1 MTQVV
6 LVLRVGIL
14 ILSKPFRYFIRGSRF
29 YRGVLSSF
37 PMTDGMI
44 DSKQQSRTQ
53 LRARLISVLDAERAS
68 IVRAWSQLAAA
79 HASLPAGF
87 HEQAERLLSALAHG
101 LAHPPAAERRV
112 TLAQDAA
119 LQQEF
124 PAVYRAS
131 TLLALAIHLVERL
144 GESATTDTALPAVF
158 EMIQQGLTPS
168 PATSFT
174 ERLARLSQL
183 SVELGRLQGQ
193 DVITELALTEAP
205 RLVDAESGAL
215 WLWDADQ
222 EAPLMLKTLR
232 KSDAPPELPSHLLS
246 LFRQASTC
254 AFPMDPGE
262 DEEGNW
268 PEPLTGRTVAFIP
281 LPDEHGC
288 RGILTVQA
296 RAGRAFSWDDIFL
309 LWSFGNLISF
319 ALQNAQ
325 LHEKEH
331 RLVNLL
337 QSSIGKLVQATY
349 SPLGNH
355 EAFVQSLLQV
365 AEGLTRADA
374 VGACVTVNAEASA
387 VVTATTGMSVPLEP
401 MLRLTRGAYAAPE
414 RLPASSGPTTALAEA
429 DGLDPAL
436 RKLQYTSVP
445 IRLGE
450 RPAGGILAVSA
461 LPFSEE
467 QTAFL
472 QTIAGLIG
480 VGIANMEQARSNSVL
495 LVQMNDLLEYFTDVI
510 TRQLSEHEDDA
521 QQIMQTTAEK
531 IARAAGM
538 PISIC
543 GWATEDGIIRV
554 WPGTTVGIPAEL
566 EAKLADKD
574 TDHHAQLPLT
584 VNNRII
590 RAALTQ
596 QQPQSRQQEGAHVRP
611 PFRWLSELGI
621 QEWICV
627 PMVVQKQAKGIVLL
641 AHTERHPLTTRQVAL
656 LSTYANQAA
665 LALENSLLNEGRR
678 RTLSRMEKLYEYT
691 SSISANLVIN
701 DILKKVMQ
709 SACDILRVQAALVT
723 LSVEDSIL
731 QRASQTQGF
740 SRPIAGNILF
750 PDDGIVGTVAKRRR
764 VVDSIDLPGDGRDMV
779 LRVLAADEGLTSS
792 LTAPVMAHMH
802 GALLGT
808 LTVFSRDAREFSTE
822 EVDLLRTVA
831 SQAAV
836 AIQNAQVLVQEKQR
850 ARDLQTLVRQFSRQV
865 PPRLLELALDV
876 LEIGRNEETPADA
889 LAKTRSRLNCLHTVQ
904 QELSDEH
911 VGMLNVKVAMERLM
925 SERMLQA
932 PEDTPAPRLRVL
944 GASVILPW
952 RQAALLGLL
961 VHEWLLAAEEG
972 APPEGLRMDVLFQ
985 QAGDDITLQLNHNA
999 VRSGAP
1005 SPGILALVQQALH
1018 GTPHETT
1025 EDGLHRVRYCFC
1037 GTEG

>member
-1 MTQVV
+1 
-6 LVLRVGIL
+6 
-14 ILSKPFRYFIRGSRF
+14 
-29 YRGVLSSF
+29 
-37 PMTDGMI
+37 MI

-53 LRARLISVLDAERAS
+53 LRTRLIALLDTDRAS
-68 IVRAWSQLAAA
+68 IVHAWSRLAMMHAA
-79 HASLPAGF
+79 LPDSF
-87 HEQAERLLSALAHG
+87 NEQAERLLSTLAAG
-101 LAHPPAAERRV
+101 LAHPPVDERRV

-124 PAVYRAS
+124 PAVYHAS
-131 TLLALAIHLVERL
+131 TLLSLAMHLVERCD
-144 GESATTDTALPAVF
+144 GADHTALPAVF
-158 EMIQQGLTPS
+158 EIIQEGLTAP
-168 PATSFT
+168 PATAFT

-183 SVELGRLQGQ
+183 SVELGRLHGQ
-193 DVITELALTEAP
+193 DAITELALTEAP
-205 RLVDAESGAL
+205 RLVGAESAAL
-215 WLWDADQ
+215 WLWDADL
-222 EAPLMLKTLR
+222 EAPAMLQTLP
-232 KSDAPPELPSHLLS
+232 KSDAPPELPELPDHLLH

-262 DEEGNW
+262 DEEGSW
-268 PEPLTGRTVAFIP
+268 PEPLTGRTVAFVP

-288 RGILTVQA
+288 RGILTVQG
-296 RAGRAFSWDDIFL
+296 RAGHPFSWDDIFL

-331 RLVNLL
+331 RLVTLL

-349 SPLGNH
+349 SPLGQH
-355 EAFVQSLLQV
+355 EVFIQSLLQV
-365 AEGLTRADA
+365 AGGLTRASA
-374 VGACVTVNAEASA
+374 VGACVTVDPEASA
-387 VVTATTGMSVPLEP
+387 VVTATGMSVPLES
-401 MLRLTRGAYAAPE
+401 MLQLTRGAYAAPE
-414 RLPASSGPTTALAEA
+414 RLLLPDGPAVNLAEA

-436 RKLQYTSVP
+436 RRLHYTSAP
-445 IRLGE
+445 IRLGD
-450 RPAGGILAVSA
+450 RPAGGILALSA
-461 LPFSEE
+461 VPLSEE

-472 QTIAGLIG
+472 HTIAGLIG

-495 LVQMNDLLEYFTDVI
+495 LAQMSDLLAYITNVI

-521 QQIMQTTAEK
+521 QQIMQTTAQI
-531 IARAAGM
+531 IAHAAGM

-566 EAKLADKD
+566 EAKLADKA
-574 TDHHAQLPLT
+574 TDHHVQLPLT
-584 VNNRII
+584 VNNRVI

-596 QQPQSRQQEGAHVRP
+596 QQPQSKQQEGAHARP
-611 PFRWLSELGI
+611 AFRWLSELGV

-627 PMVVQKQAKGIVLL
+627 PMVVQKEARGIVLL

-678 RTLSRMEKLYEYT
+678 RSLARMEKLYDYT

-701 DILKKVMQ
+701 DILQKVMQ
-709 SACDILRVQAALVT
+709 SASDILRVQAALVS

-731 QRASQTQGF
+731 QRASLTQGF
-740 SRPIAGNILF
+740 SRPIAANILF
-750 PDDGIVGTVAKRRR
+750 PDDGIIGTVAKRRR
-764 VVDSIDLPGDGRDMV
+764 AVDSIDLPGDGRDMV

-808 LTVFSRDAREFSTE
+808 LTVFSREAREFTTE
-822 EVDLLRTVA
+822 EVDLLRTIA

-836 AIQNAQVLVQEKQR
+836 AIQNAQVLVQERQR

-865 PPRLLELALDV
+865 PPRLLELTLEV
-876 LEIGRNEETPADA
+876 LEVSRQEDAPAEA
-889 LAKTRSRLNCLHTVQ
+889 LARTRRRLECLHTVQ

-925 SERMLQA
+925 SARMLQA
-932 PEDTPAPRLRVL
+932 AEDRPAPRLRVL
-944 GASVILPW
+944 GAAVILPW
-952 RQAALLGLL
+952 RQAALLGLM
-961 VHEWLLAAEEG
+961 VHEWLLAAEDG
-972 APPEGLRMDVLFQ
+972 APAEGLQLDVMFQ

-999 VRSGAP
+999 LHPGVP
-1005 SPGILALVQQALH
+1005 SPGILALVQQALC
-1018 GTPHETT
+1018 GSPHEMTQ
-1025 EDGLHRVRYCFC
+1025 DGIHRIRYCFN
-1037 GTEG
+1037 GTED

>member
-1 MTQVV
+1 
-6 LVLRVGIL
+6 
-14 ILSKPFRYFIRGSRF
+14 
-29 YRGVLSSF
+29 
-37 PMTDGMI
+37 MI

-53 LRARLISVLDAERAS
+53 LRARLISVLDTDRAA
-68 IVRAWSQLAAA
+68 ILRAWSQVAAM
-79 HASLPAGF
+79 HATLPAGF
-87 HEQAERLLSALAHG
+87 SEQAERLLSLLAHG
-101 LAHPPAAERRV
+101 LAHPPAVERRV

-131 TLLALAIHLVERL
+131 TLLSLAIHLVERL
-144 GESATTDTALPAVF
+144 GADHPSLPAVF
-158 EMIQQGLTPS
+158 EIIQEGLTSP

-183 SVELGRLQGQ
+183 SIELGRLQGQ
-193 DVITELALTEAP
+193 DIITELALTEAP
-205 RLVDAESGAL
+205 RLVGAESGAL

-222 EAPLMLKTLR
+222 EAPVMLETLQG
-232 KSDAPPELPSHLLS
+232 SDAPPDLPDHLLG
-246 LFRQASTC
+246 LFRQASMC

-262 DEEGNW
+262 DEEGSW
-268 PEPLTGRTVAFIP
+268 PQPLTGRTVAFIP

-296 RAGRAFSWDDIFL
+296 RAGCPFSWDDIFL

-349 SPLGNH
+349 SPLGHH
-355 EAFVQSLLQV
+355 EVFIQSLLQV

-374 VGACVTVNAEASA
+374 VGACVTVDTEASA
-387 VVTATTGMSVPLEP
+387 VVSATGMSVPQEP
-401 MLRLTRGAYAAPE
+401 MLRLTRGVYSAPE
-414 RLPASSGPTTALAEA
+414 RLPASSGLATALAEA

-436 RKLQYTSVP
+436 RKLHYASVP
-445 IRLGE
+445 IRLGD
-450 RPAGGILAVSA
+450 RPAGGLLALSA
-461 LPFSEE
+461 LPFNEE

-472 QTIAGLIG
+472 HTIAGLMG

-510 TRQLSEHEDDA
+510 TRQLSQHEDDA
-521 QQIMQTTAEK
+521 QQIMRTTAEK

-554 WPGTTVGIPAEL
+554 WPDTTVGIPAEL
-566 EAKLADKD
+566 EAKLADKA

-584 VNNRII
+584 VNNRVI

-596 QQPQSRQQEGAHVRP
+596 QQPQSRRQEGAHTRP
-611 PFRWLSELGI
+611 AFRWLYELGV

-641 AHTERHPLTTRQVAL
+641 AHTEKHPLTTRQVAL

-723 LSVEDSIL
+723 LSVEDSIQ
-731 QRASQTQGF
+731 QRASLTQGF

-779 LRVLAADEGLTSS
+779 LRVLATDEGLTSS

-808 LTVFSRDAREFSTE
+808 LTVFSRDAREFSAE
-822 EVDLLRTVA
+822 EVDLLRTIA

-836 AIQNAQVLVQEKQR
+836 AVQNAQVLVQEKQR

-876 LEIGRNEETPADA
+876 LEIARKEESPPDA
-889 LAKTRSRLNCLHTVQ
+889 LVKTRLRLACLHTVQ
-904 QELSDEH
+904 QELSDEN

-932 PEDTPAPRLRVL
+932 PDDRPALRLRVL
-944 GASVILPW
+944 GASIILPW

-961 VHEWLLAAEEG
+961 VHEWLLAAEED
-972 APPEGLRMDVLFQ
+972 APAEGLQLDVLFQ

-999 VRSGAP
+999 LHPGAP
-1005 SPGILALVQQALH
+1005 SPGILALVEQALH
-1018 GTPHETT
+1018 GTSHEIT
-1025 EDGLHRVRYCFC
+1025 EDGIHRVRYGFC